1 MLKIENLTA
10 GYGSLMALH
19 NVSLSV
25 ERGESVAIV
34 GANGAGKTTLVRV
47 VCGLISAKGGRVVKD
62 GSDITA
68 EPAHKRLRFGIASLL
83 ENRRLFGEFTI
94 RENLR
99 LAEEAGRQHRAANSK
114 FTWKDICDLFPMIA
128 ERENTRVELLSG
140 GQQQQVAIARGLLLQ
155 PDLLVLDEPSTGLAP
170 KVVKDI
176 LQVLRGLRERGMAI
190 LLVEQSVG
198 IAVEITERAYVMSL
212 GRVVHEVRGEEWQG
226 FMHDERLAAA
236 YLGSSQHESLSVA
249 SKP

>member
-1 MLKIENLTA
+1 MLQIENLTA

-19 NVSLSV
+19 DVSITV
-25 ERGESVAIV
+25 GRGESVAIV
-34 GANGAGKTTLVRV
+34 GANGAGKTTLVRII
-47 VCGLISAKGGRVVKD
+47 CGLISAQGGRVIKN
-62 GSDITA
+62 GINITA
-68 EPAHKRLRFGIASLL
+68 QPAHKRLRYGIASLL

-99 LAEEAGRQHRAANSK
+99 LAEEAGIQYRAANSQ
-114 FTWKDICDLFPMIA
+114 FTWHDICELFPMIA
-128 ERENTRVELLSG
+128 ERQNTRVELLSG

-176 LQVLRGLRERGMAI
+176 LQVLNGLRERGMAI

-198 IAVEITERAYVMSL
+198 IAVEITDRAYVMSL
-212 GRVVHEVRGEEWQG
+212 GRVVHEVRGKEWEG

-236 YLGSSQHESLSVA
+236 YLGSTQHD
-249 SKP
+249 